1 MTSGE
6 PEMSYNHTN
15 SMTFP
20 GRVHHGILFALN
32 GHNYALNLDDV
43 RKKMSL
49 PYI

>member
-1 MTSGE
+1 
-6 PEMSYNHTN
+6 MSYSHTN
-15 SMTFP
+15 SMTFL